1 MTDLNLPIEL
11 PDIAIKEFQ
20 DLMMKHCQLNLSF
33 DEAKKQARRLMAFF
47 MVIFQPIKKYG
58 KE

>member
-20 DLMMKHCQLNLSF
+20 DLMMKHYQLNLSF

-47 MVIFQPIKKYG
+47 MVVFQPIKKYG
-58 KE
+58 